1 MANNPVMNSVMGQ
14 KINNVIDPGKT
25 FDLQCDPNEIA
36 RSDYCQSLSQFFG
49 PAPRNLTPNPE
60 AKRPHEAYF
69 LPDAFKGR
77 NDFLSNTIVDV
88 VIAQNSFMTRHVL
101 PMQHREDPTLRWASF
116 SFDRT
121 LADYEPEQGVPRY
134 VTLKSSSRED
144 YMQRRG
150 LAFYMNHGFANTD
163 MGRMD
168 FKMKIAA
175 IVNAIKETLDQEA
188 LLAILNAKNMYKSQ
202 EAKAARAMTTVEARM
217 ALARDRWACVQK
229 EERGW
234 LMLDADLSDSMNR
247 QGVHADTWIVPPRMA
262 MYATIAQPAET
273 EYYRAG
279 PAARRNLA
287 ENGSEKSYTRWRG
300 STLYEIK
307 PYHLDNDDVDL
318 CHLERERVIGDY
330 FVVRDFAFGR
340 YPKKNGNS
348 NEYDDGQVQQQATL
362 TDVYCCESDKF
373 ETFKLADAIKKTGV
387 FKPDLS
393 DYSEA
398 FTEWFDG
405 DFKGPY
411 DLDNMRTEK
420 LLEGDTMAFSDKG
433 KKLFMPCMYV
443 DLNKQCLE
451 LIPITDQAQEYVN
464 NMRRA
469 GWVSRDDCCAPGEC
483 GASADGVAM
492 CNSDA
497 STGLFDIITTT
508 AVTLERNIL
517 GKIAGH
523 VQAAY
528 PGEFSQLTE
537 TKGGED
543 SLNFAISKANLT
555 QKENEEWLLR
565 YNYYAAL
572 LVLLCDSYDE
582 SPMPLHGDAGALQQS
597 INTAVGGLVL
607 HSTEA
612 MAASVVPPD
621 ETYKQTIRTGA
632 KWLRSLNDDHGIAH
646 SKFSQSKRMLED
658 LLSVS
663 RTGGG
668 DGGGVLPG
676 NAALQTSARAL
687 YALGTVAD
695 ASTTAGTAR
704 LDEKTVHR
712 NVAVARAALQF
723 AAQHPSAPQ
732 LISVDSVAQNAAT
745 NELRAIV
752 HEIDAKLVAQGGGT
766 ADSKEDVEFLRMFV
780 RKCCV
785 SKPESHVAIERYVD
799 AGEMLIGSKTHLE
812 MLRLAIENDPN
823 TIRFGGI
830 NCKQSNSRGLLTT
843 TIQQSRLLEWMCRTF
858 VTLRDAMFKAQTDHD
873 YADTPAFAQACC
885 QGQWALLGIGVD
897 GVVNGVF
904 EQMHAVCGNYC
915 CPDISDER
923 ADDAASSLWPPV
935 EQLDVVNRTFIGLK
949 KIKESGTPLLMLP
962 TLLRPDYKQ
971 ASGVLKRPCMRT
983 FSIGWCARDVA
994 EDLLKDLKGSNFFQT
1009 AENAFID
1016 LVSTSKYAWFLKTI
1030 SENKSI
1036 GADALIRAMDTCGGP
1051 GPDFSLSSVS
1061 PSAPPLTP
1069 PSVSPRPGSTTRGGS
1084 TSSWLGNAFS
1094 VLCSRPFRSYTMG
1107 SAIKCKAGKDL
1118 GVTAHGYEDMQL
1130 SDDIISHVYVGHFT
1144 IWAAAVVFNEKLA
1157 CVIDDIFCSG
1167 YNGGEGRHFV
1177 KRDDWKNDQGY
1188 ADPYRY
1194 VLHDSD
1200 GGRGCIFAYLMPP
1213 HFDNAASATFEWNC
1227 AQNPIDIT
1235 GTLHTHVT
1243 DTAAPSERDYR
1254 FPCAKA
1260 NAEWWLM
1267 NNLRDSNPSAMACE
1281 EYSEKYYAP
1290 ETVVNTVCFQT
1301 MQTVVG
1307 GSGKAGD
1314 LHRGAAIWNTDHFG
1328 REGVYAGVKG
1338 VRTGKLA
1345 HFKDQ
1350 GYEGRYV
1357 TL

>member
-1 MANNPVMNSVMGQ
+1 MANNPVMNSVAGQ

-49 PAPRNLTPNPE
+49 PAPHNLAPNPE

-188 LLAILNAKNMYKSQ
+188 LLAILNAKNMYKAQ
-202 EAKAARAMTTVEARM
+202 ETKAARALTTVEARM

-247 QGVHADTWIVPPRMA
+247 QGVHPDTWIVPPRMA

-330 FVVRDFAFGR
+330 FVIRDFAFGR
-340 YPKKNGNS
+340 YPKEDGH
-348 NEYDDGQVQQQATL
+348 YTDGQVQQQATL

-387 FKPDLS
+387 FEDDMS
-393 DYSEA
+393 GYSRA
-398 FTEWFDG
+398 FETWFEN
-405 DFKGPY
+405 DFKGTY
-411 DLDNMRTEK
+411 DLDELRRDE
-420 LLEGDTMAFSDKG
+420 LLERDTMAFSEKG
-433 KKLFMPCMYV
+433 KKLFMPCMHV
-443 DLNKQCLE
+443 DGVHGHLE
-451 LIPITDQAQEYVN
+451 LIPITDGEEGAQRYMN
-464 NMRRA
+464 DMRVA
-469 GWVSRDDCCAPGEC
+469 GWVSRDDCHPPHAELMPCPEG
-483 GASADGVAM
+483 SAVAM
-492 CNSDA
+492 LGGSRKDA
-497 STGLFDIITTT
+497 LCALLTSAFTSETTMLTMSGLTDLNASSAENMNALRVLCQAASKCDSHCIEEYTTRYTLYMAITKALDNNEVLFAT
-508 AVTLERNIL
+508 
-517 GKIAGH
+517 IAGH
-523 VQAAY
+523 ATTDTPESAAVHQ
-528 PGEFSQLTE
+528 GIGSAL
-537 TKGGED
+537 GG
-543 SLNFAISKANLT
+543 F
-555 QKENEEWLLR
+555 
-565 YNYYAAL
+565 
-572 LVLLCDSYDE
+572 
-582 SPMPLHGDAGALQQS
+582 
-597 INTAVGGLVL
+597 VL

-612 MAASVVPPD
+612 MATSVVPV
-621 ETYKQTIRTGA
+621 TQQYKQTVRKGVH
-632 KWLRSLNDDHGIAH
+632 WLRALNDEHGMTRRQASQSTRLLQDMRPALMQPPQHEGSAH
-646 SKFSQSKRMLED
+646 SEQ
-658 LLSVS
+658 
-663 RTGGG
+663 
-668 DGGGVLPG
+668 P
-676 NAALQTSARAL
+676 SADTLRACARSL
-687 YALGTVAD
+687 YALGIVAGD
-695 ASTTAGTAR
+695 ESIIGE
-704 LDEKTVHR
+704 LDDR
-712 NVAVARAALQF
+712 ALCQSVAVARAALQF
-723 AAQHPSAPQ
+723 ANQH
-732 LISVDSVAQNAAT
+732 VDASGLDSDDELRHTAAV
-745 NELRAIV
+745 ESLRAITDTV
-752 HEIDAKLVAQGGGT
+752 RSEVAAQGPGAAQEDVDQKALIEFMSGLKNGTKSRARTELLKYMIGSEDHMQLWHMASFNEPKTFKFGGAAKLQRGRKVSSITKLNAVIEHMCTSYVELRDLLKQKTTDDFDVVDAKVL
-766 ADSKEDVEFLRMFV
+766 
-780 RKCCV
+780 
-785 SKPESHVAIERYVD
+785 
-799 AGEMLIGSKTHLE
+799 
-812 MLRLAIENDPN
+812 
-823 TIRFGGI
+823 
-830 NCKQSNSRGLLTT
+830 
-843 TIQQSRLLEWMCRTF
+843 CR
-858 VTLRDAMFKAQTDHD
+858 
-873 YADTPAFAQACC
+873 
-885 QGQWALLGIGVD
+885 GQWALLGVGIDAV
-897 GVVNGVF
+897 
-904 EQMHAVCGNYC
+904 ALPVCGLMSTLCHDFCTPEENTTAATTRSDWWLPSEQLQFRKCIKDLDQSKYMGFDIHDSLERSSLRTSSFAWSHRHELIQNPKDSFENIVHHGIYADFLHRVSGDKNVSAKALISELKVNDVNDI
-915 CPDISDER
+915 PDIRRGNVFPKSPPWEHASD
-923 ADDAASSLWPPV
+923 
-935 EQLDVVNRTFIGLK
+935 
-949 KIKESGTPLLMLP
+949 
-962 TLLRPDYKQ
+962 
-971 ASGVLKRPCMRT
+971 
-983 FSIGWCARDVA
+983 
-994 EDLLKDLKGSNFFQT
+994 
-1009 AENAFID
+1009 
-1016 LVSTSKYAWFLKTI
+1016 TSDGN
-1030 SENKSI
+1030 S
-1036 GADALIRAMDTCGGP
+1036 DTK
-1051 GPDFSLSSVS
+1051 
-1061 PSAPPLTP
+1061 A
-1069 PSVSPRPGSTTRGGS
+1069 
-1084 TSSWLGNAFS
+1084 WLGNAFS

-1130 SDDIISHVYVGHFT
+1130 SDNIISHVYVGHFT

-1167 YNGGEGRHFV
+1167 YNGGEGRRFV
-1177 KRDDWKNDQGY
+1177 DRKNWINDEGY

-1194 VLHDSD
+1194 VLHDGD

-1235 GTLHTHVT
+1235 GTLHTHET
-1243 DTAAPSERDYR
+1243 STAAPSERDYR

-1260 NAEWWLM
+1260 NTEWWMM
-1267 NNLRDSNPSAMACE
+1267 NNLRDSNPSAEACE